1 MHTMQL
7 TQLQSSLMADVDMYY
22 SKSKYLEDQTEKQQ
36 QVILKLEEEISA
48 MKESKGLAAQ
58 CDSGYDYALSTLS
71 STSSRNS
78 MSTPP
83 HTLVDTPHL
92 KSRCNISEECT
103 VVQSSQS
110 SSSGQNVCDS
120 LSMSTLQLWNDNL
133 RSELQ
138 RLHIEQED
146 SVTKMES
153 LSSALA
159 TSERKRM
166 NAEKQVSELQDHIQ
180 ELINSKD
187 KVLEMV
193 QEVQKENE
201 ELKNNMRRA
210 KFL

>member
-7 TQLQSSLMADVDMYY
+7 TQLQSSLMSDVDMYY
-22 SKSKYLEDQTEKQQ
+22 SKAKYLEDQTEKQQ

-92 KSRCNISEECT
+92 KSRCNISEQST
-103 VVQSSQS
+103 VVQS

-159 TSERKRM
+159 TSERNRM
-166 NAEKQVSELQDHIQ
+166 NAEKQVSVLQDHIQ

-187 KVLEMV
+187 IVLEMA